1 MMQMKVFCQCCH
13 ITDDQGDLDADCKQV
28 VYCLNQQIKSE
39 KSLDFAF
46 RFVWLSHS
54 PSNLNPNS
62 KFLSIF
68 VICVL
73 KSHTMMGPTR
83 IRYGIKRFHTRHQDV
98 TSQEWEYVLLIS
110 EANRFSDL
118 CFLIWACCA
127 HLCVKQVLSYRQL
140 QYLLF
145 SLTRTCILSF
155 LYKIKAILGK
165 QHSYHPHDE

>member
-13 ITDDQGDLDADCKQV
+13 ITDDQGDLD
-28 VYCLNQQIKSE
+28 
-39 KSLDFAF
+39 AF

-73 KSHTMMGPTR
+73 KSHTMMGHTR

-127 HLCVKQVLSYRQL
+127 HLCVKQVLNYRQL

>member
-13 ITDDQGDLDADCKQV
+13 ITDDQGDLDA
-28 VYCLNQQIKSE
+28 
-39 KSLDFAF
+39 F

-54 PSNLNPNS
+54 PSDLNPNS

-68 VICVL
+68 VIRVL
-73 KSHTMMGPTR
+73 KSHTMMGHTR

-127 HLCVKQVLSYRQL
+127 HLCVKQVLNYRQL